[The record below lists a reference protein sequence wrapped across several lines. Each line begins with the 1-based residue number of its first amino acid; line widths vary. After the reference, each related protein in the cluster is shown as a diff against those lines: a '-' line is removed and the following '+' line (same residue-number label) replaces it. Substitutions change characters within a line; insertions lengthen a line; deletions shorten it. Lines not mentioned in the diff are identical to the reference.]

1 MSETTMITLLRHGEV
16 ELGNVFC
23 GSTDPALSDNGWSQ
37 MQKAIEDEEAWDKVL
52 SSPLQRCSEFAESL
66 ATQEELEF
74 ITDERFQ
81 EIDFGDWDGISPQE
95 ILDSE
100 SDTLNAWWKS
110 PTKVVPPNGE
120 AFLDFRSRV
129 LKAFHEISEK
139 HAGENLLLVTH
150 AGVIRVILMHILG
163 MQDENLFRLNVDYAS
178 ISRIRLYKD
187 ETGEWGTLISHT

>member
-1 MSETTMITLLRHGEV
+1 MITLLRHGEV

-23 GSTDPALSDNGWSQ
+23 GSTNPALSDTGWSQ
-37 MQKAIEDEEAWDKVL
+37 MQKSIEDEESWDKVI

-66 ATQEELEF
+66 AVQEELEF

-81 EIDFGDWDGISPQE
+81 EIDFGDWDGISPQD
-95 ILDSE
+95 ILEGDP
-100 SDTLNAWWKS
+100 DTLNAWWKS
-110 PTKVVPPNGE
+110 PTRVIPPNGE

-129 LKAFHEISEK
+129 LKAFHEISENNK
-139 HAGENLLLVTH
+139 GGNLLLVTH
-150 AGVIRVILMHILG
+150 AGVIRVVLMHILG

-178 ISRIRLYKD
+178 ISRIRLYSD